1 VSAYAVDSA
10 TGALT
15 QVPGSPFAAGE
26 IPVAAVARK
35 SFLYVG
41 NSYDKTISQYSI
53 NATTGVLT
61 PIAQPFSTGN
71 SGPLGLTVSPD
82 EPLLYVADHDT
93 DQVIVLGFTET
104 GLLFNESSMYTR
116 GSPLSIALASGDS
129 PISYSPKF
137 VYECN
142 ASSDD
147 IWGYQVTAA
156 TGSLETL
163 GGSPFAAGSSPQSV
177 ISDLNGSFVFA
188 ANPGSNNV
196 SAFAIS
202 QTGALVPAPGSPYS
216 AGTQP
221 SSVAVDNGAHYV
233 YVTNAVSN
241 TISGYSVSPNGALAP
256 VPGSP
261 FADSGT
267 GPQALFIDPRGKF
280 VYVANGQSNT
290 ISVFEID
297 PGTGTLQSVASV
309 GAGSLPLAVTVER
322 DGKYLYALNQSSQN
336 ISAFGIDP
344 VTGELTPLAGS
355 PFGGAGSSNS
365 LVVDPL
371 GKLIYAGSVS
381 TIIGYKLFDPKGNL
395 SLLRQSPFGGVSE
408 AYGLSID
415 QSESFLFAANNS
427 GNSVSVFQLDQSTG
441 DLTPINDSPFA
452 AGTNPTSVTV
462 VDSIQ

>member
-1 VSAYAVDSA
+1 
-10 TGALT
+10 
-15 QVPGSPFAAGE
+15 
-26 IPVAAVARK
+26 
-35 SFLYVG
+35 
-41 NSYDKTISQYSI
+41 
-53 NATTGVLT
+53 
-61 PIAQPFSTGN
+61 
-71 SGPLGLTVSPD
+71 
-82 EPLLYVADHDT
+82 
-93 DQVIVLGFTET
+93 
-104 GLLFNESSMYTR
+104 M
-116 GSPLSIALASGDS
+116 
-129 PISYSPKF
+129 
-137 VYECN
+137 
-142 ASSDD
+142 
-147 IWGYQVTAA
+147 
-156 TGSLETL
+156 
-163 GGSPFAAGSSPQSV
+163 
-177 ISDLNGSFVFA
+177 
-188 ANPGSNNV
+188 
-196 SAFAIS
+196 
-202 QTGALVPAPGSPYS
+202 
-216 AGTQP
+216 
-221 SSVAVDNGAHYV
+221 
-233 YVTNAVSN
+233 TNAVSN